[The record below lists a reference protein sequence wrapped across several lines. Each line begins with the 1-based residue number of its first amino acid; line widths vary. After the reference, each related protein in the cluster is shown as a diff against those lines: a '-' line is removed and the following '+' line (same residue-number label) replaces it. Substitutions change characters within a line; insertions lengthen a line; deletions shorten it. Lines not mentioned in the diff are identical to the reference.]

1 MQALTTKK
9 QTPTHKNKTT
19 VITFILCIVALI
31 LGSIFYSRFVEKAVG
46 VDSSN
51 PMPCN
56 TMRDGIDFV
65 PMNPWKVYLIQFLNI
80 AGTGPIFGAIMG
92 ILFGPAAYIWIVFG
106 CIFAGAMHDF
116 MSAMISLR
124 DNGSS
129 LPEQITKS
137 LGKNVGMVMR
147 LVTMVLL
154 IMVVAV
160 FVSTPASLLSNL
172 TGGWGMFEQFAAW
185 AGMEDQTAACVLFW
199 TIIIFAYYLLATLL
213 PISALIGKIYPI
225 FGAALL
231 IMAVGVGFGIFFQ
244 EGLNG
249 TTWMPEI
256 TEAFQ
261 NHHPKG
267 TPLFPMLCI
276 TIACGAISGFHA
288 TQSPLMIRC
297 TQNEKHVRP
306 VFYGAMITEGIVAL
320 IWAAAAIKYTG
331 SYEGLWNEMNNNP
344 AIIVNAICHDWMGQV
359 GAVLAILG
367 VVAAPVTTG
376 DTALRSARLITAD
389 FLHYKQDKIFNRL
402 AIALPLAG
410 IVIFLMNID
419 FSILWRYFG
428 WINQTLSVFTLW
440 GITVWM
446 SKKGRNIWISLIPAM
461 FMTFTCTSFIL
472 VCPQAQGGLGLPEWI
487 GLGAGA
493 VASLA
498 CCGIFFKTK

>member
-1 MQALTTKK
+1 MALVLGYVLYGRILEKSIGISAD
-9 QTPTHKNKTT
+9 NK
-19 VITFILCIVALI
+19 
-31 LGSIFYSRFVEKAVG
+31 
-46 VDSSN
+46 
-51 PMPCN
+51 MPCD
-56 TMRDGIDFV
+56 TKRDGIDFV

-92 ILFGPAAYIWIVFG
+92 ILFGPAAYVWIVFG
-106 CIFAGAMHDF
+106 CIFAGSMHDF
-116 MSAMISLR
+116 MSAVISLR
-124 DNGSS
+124 DGGSS
-129 LPEQITKS
+129 LPEQITEN
-137 LGKNVGMVMR
+137 LGKKIGMIMR
-147 LVTMVLL
+147 ALTMVLL

-172 TGGWGMFEQFAAW
+172 TNGWGMFSNIAEM
-185 AGMEDQTAACVLFW
+185 AGMEGPAAACVLFW
-199 TIIIFAYYLLATLL
+199 TVIIFAYYLLATLL
-213 PISALIGKIYPI
+213 PISTLIGKIYPI

-249 TTWMPEI
+249 TTWMPGFADIFE
-256 TEAFQ
+256 

-288 TQSPLMIRC
+288 TQSPLMVRC
-297 TQNEKHVRP
+297 TKSEKHMRP
-306 VFYGAMITEGIVAL
+306 VFYGSMITEGVVAL

-331 SYEGLWNEMNNNP
+331 SYDGLWDEMKNNP

-389 FLHYKQDKIFNRL
+389 FLDYKQDKMLNRL
-402 AIALPLAG
+402 VIAVPLAA

-428 WINQTLSVFTLW
+428 WMNQSLSVFTLW
-440 GITVWM
+440 AITVWM
-446 SKKGRNIWISLIPAM
+446 SKHGKNIYISLIPAV
-461 FMTFTCTSFIL
+461 FMTFVCSSFIL
-472 VCPQAQGGLGLPEWI
+472 VCPQAQGGFGLPEWI
-487 GLGAGA
+487 GLSVGA
-493 VASLA
+493 VTCIA
-498 CCGIFFKTK
+498 CCSMFFNKR

>member
-1 MQALTTKK
+1 M
-9 QTPTHKNKTT
+9 
-19 VITFILCIVALI
+19 ISFILCIAALL
-31 LGSIFYSRFVEKAVG
+31 LGAFFYGRFIEKAINV
-46 VDSSN
+46 N
-51 PMPCN
+51 PHRTMPCN

-65 PMNPWKVYLIQFLNI
+65 PMSPWKVYLIQFLNI

-92 ILFGPAAYIWIVFG
+92 ILFGPAAYLWIVLG
-106 CIFAGAMHDF
+106 CVFAGAMHDF
-116 MSAMISLR
+116 FSAMISLR
-124 DNGSS
+124 SGGES
-129 LPEQITKS
+129 LPEQITKT
-137 LGKNVGMVMR
+137 LGKKVGMIMR
-147 LVTMVLL
+147 IVTMVLL

-160 FVSTPASLLSNL
+160 FVSTPASLLANL
-172 TGGWGMFEQFAAW
+172 TPSWGAF
-185 AGMEDQTAACVLFW
+185 GTVTFW

-213 PISALIGKIYPI
+213 PIGALIGKIYPV

-231 IMAVGVGFGIFFQ
+231 IMAVGVGAGIFFQ
-244 EGLNG
+244 EGING
-249 TTWMPEI
+249 TTWMPEL

-267 TPLFPMLCI
+267 TPIFPMLCI

-297 TQNEKHVRP
+297 TPNEKHVRP
-306 VFYGAMITEGIVAL
+306 VFYGAMITEGVVAL

-331 SYEGLWNEMNNNP
+331 SYQGLWDEMHDNP
-344 AIIVNAICHDWMGQV
+344 SIIVTAICHDWMGQV

-389 FLHYKQDKIFNRL
+389 FLNYKQDKILNRL
-402 AIALPLAG
+402 IIALPLAA
-410 IVIFLMNID
+410 IVIVLMNID

-440 GITVWM
+440 AITVWM
-446 SKKGRNIWISLIPAM
+446 SNRGRNIYISLIPAM

-472 VCPQAQGGLGLPEWI
+472 VCPQEQGGFGINEWI
-487 GLGAGA
+487 GLSIGAI
-493 VASLA
+493 VSLA
-498 CCGIFFKTK
+498 CCLIFFMRREHSPIRKRRKA

>member
-1 MQALTTKK
+1 ML
-9 QTPTHKNKTT
+9 
-19 VITFILCIVALI
+19 TFIISIITLL
-31 LGSIFYSRFVEKAVG
+31 LGAAFYSKVLEKAIG
-46 VDSSN
+46 AN
-51 PMPCN
+51 PKRTMPCYTKN
-56 TMRDGIDFV
+56 DGIDFV
-65 PMNPWKVYLIQFLNI
+65 PMKTWRAFLIQFLNI

-92 ILFGPAAYIWIVFG
+92 ILFGPAAYLWIVFG
-106 CIFAGAMHDF
+106 CVFAGAMHDF
-116 MSAMISLR
+116 YSAMISLR
-124 DNGSS
+124 YGGES
-129 LPEQITKS
+129 LPEQITKT

-147 LVTMVLL
+147 CITMVLL

-160 FVSTPASLLSNL
+160 FVSTPASLLQTI
-172 TGGWGMFEQFAAW
+172 TGGWGFFEPMAATL
-185 AGMEDQTAACVLFW
+185 GMGVKEACILFW
-199 TIIIFAYYLLATLL
+199 TILIFAYYILATLL
-213 PISALIGKIYPI
+213 PISTLIGKIYPI

-244 EGLNG
+244 DGLNG

-256 TEAFQ
+256 TEAFE
-261 NHHPKG
+261 NHHPNG
-267 TPLFPMLCI
+267 TPIFPMLCI

-297 TQNEKHVRP
+297 TQNEKNVRP
-306 VFYGAMITEGIVAL
+306 IFYGSMITEGVVAL

-331 SYEGLWNEMNNNP
+331 SYEGLWNEMQGNP
-344 AIIVNAICHDWMGQV
+344 AIIVNAICKDWMGPV

-402 AIALPLAG
+402 AVALPLAA
-410 IVIFLMNID
+410 IVVFLMNID

-428 WINQTLSVFTLW
+428 WINQSLAVFTLW

-446 SKKGRNIWISLIPAM
+446 AKHGRTIWISLIPAM

-472 VCPQAQGGLGLPEWI
+472 VCPKEQGGFGLNEWI
-487 GLGAGA
+487 GLAIGA
-493 VASLA
+493 VVCLICATT
-498 CCGIFFKTK
+498 FFKHMKERPFRKAREAKALDEAFK

>member
-1 MQALTTKK
+1 MISF
-9 QTPTHKNKTT
+9 
-19 VITFILCIVALI
+19 VLCIVALL
-31 LGSIFYSRFVEKAVG
+31 LGATFYGRFIEKAVG
-46 VDSSN
+46 IDAGN
-51 PMPCN
+51 AMPCD
-56 TMRDGIDFV
+56 TKRDGIDFV

-106 CIFAGAMHDF
+106 CVFAGAMHDF
-116 MSAMISLR
+116 LSAMMSLR
-124 DNGSS
+124 DGGSS
-129 LPEQITKS
+129 LPEQITNM
-137 LGKNVGMVMR
+137 LGNKVGMIMR
-147 LVTMVLL
+147 IITMVLL

-172 TGGWGMFEQFAAW
+172 TGGWGMF
-185 AGMEDQTAACVLFW
+185 GTVTFW

-249 TTWMPEI
+249 TTWMPEL

-306 VFYGAMITEGIVAL
+306 VFYGAMITEGVVAL

-331 SYEGLWNEMNNNP
+331 SYDGLWNEMNNNP

-402 AIALPLAG
+402 AIALPLAA
-410 IVIFLMNID
+410 VVVFLMNID

-440 GITVWM
+440 AITVWM
-446 SKKGRNIWISLIPAM
+446 SKHGKNIFISLIPAM

-472 VCPQAQGGLGLPEWI
+472 VCPQTQGGFGIPEWI
-487 GLGAGA
+487 GLSAGA
-493 VASLA
+493 IASLA
-498 CCGIFFKTK
+498 CCFLFFKSRNEINL

>member
-1 MQALTTKK
+1 M
-9 QTPTHKNKTT
+9 
-19 VITFILCIVALI
+19 ISFILCIVALI
-31 LGSIFYSRFVEKAVG
+31 IGSIFYGRFVEKAVG

-51 PMPCN
+51 PMPCD
-56 TMRDGIDFV
+56 TKRDGIDFV

-124 DNGSS
+124 DGGTS

-137 LGKNVGMVMR
+137 LGKNIGMIMR
-147 LVTMVLL
+147 IVTMVLL

-172 TGGWGMFEQFAAW
+172 TSGWGTF
-185 AGMEDQTAACVLFW
+185 GTVTFW
-199 TIIIFAYYLLATLL
+199 TIVIFAYYLLATLL

-249 TTWMPEI
+249 TTWMPEL

-306 VFYGAMITEGIVAL
+306 VFYGAMITEGVVAL

-331 SYEGLWNEMNNNP
+331 SYEGLWNEMDNNP

-389 FLHYKQDKIFNRL
+389 FLNYKQDKIFNRL
-402 AIALPLAG
+402 VIALPLAAV
-410 IVIFLMNID
+410 VIFLMNID

-428 WINQTLSVFTLW
+428 WINQSLAVFTLW

-446 SKKGRNIWISLIPAM
+446 AKCDRNIWISLIPAM

-472 VCPQAQGGLGLPEWI
+472 VCPQTQGGLGLPEWI

-493 VASLA
+493 IASIT
-498 CCGIFFKTK
+498 CCTLFFKMKK

>member
-1 MQALTTKK
+1 M
-9 QTPTHKNKTT
+9 
-19 VITFILCIVALI
+19 ISFIICIVALI
-31 LGSIFYSRFVEKAVG
+31 LGSVFYGRFIEKAVG
-46 VDSSN
+46 VDASN

-56 TMRDGIDFV
+56 TKRDGIDFV

-92 ILFGPAAYIWIVFG
+92 ILFGPAAYIWIVIG

-116 MSAMISLR
+116 ISAMISLR
-124 DNGSS
+124 DGGSS

-137 LGKNVGMVMR
+137 LGKNIGMIMR
-147 LVTMVLL
+147 LITMVLL

-160 FVSTPASLLSNL
+160 FVSTPASLLQTI
-172 TGGWGMFEQFAAW
+172 TGGWGFFEPLANTL
-185 AGMEDQTAACVLFW
+185 GMGLKETCILFW
-199 TIIIFAYYLLATLL
+199 TVIIFAYYLLATLL

-244 EGLNG
+244 DGMNG
-249 TTWMPEI
+249 TTWMPEL

-261 NHHPKG
+261 NHHPNG

-306 VFYGAMITEGIVAL
+306 VFYGAMITEGVVAL

-331 SYEGLWNEMNNNP
+331 SYEGLWKEMNNNP

-389 FLHYKQDKIFNRL
+389 FLNYKQDKILNRL
-402 AIALPLAG
+402 AIALPLAA

-446 SKKGRNIWISLIPAM
+446 AKHNRNIYISLIPAI

-472 VCPQAQGGLGLPEWI
+472 VCPQAQGGFGIPQWI
-487 GLGAGA
+487 GLSIGAIA
-493 VASLA
+493 AIA
-498 CCGIFFKTK
+498 CSALFFKYKK

>member
-1 MQALTTKK
+1 M
-9 QTPTHKNKTT
+9 
-19 VITFILCIVALI
+19 ISFILCIVALI
-31 LGSIFYSRFVEKAVG
+31 IGSIFYGRFVEKAVG

-51 PMPCN
+51 PMPCD
-56 TMRDGIDFV
+56 TKRDGIDFV

-124 DNGSS
+124 DGGTS

-137 LGKNVGMVMR
+137 LGKNIGMIMR
-147 LVTMVLL
+147 IVTMVLL

-172 TGGWGMFEQFAAW
+172 TSGWGTF
-185 AGMEDQTAACVLFW
+185 GTVTFW
-199 TIIIFAYYLLATLL
+199 TIVIFAYYLLATLL
-213 PISALIGKIYPI
+213 PISALIGKIYPV

-249 TTWMPEI
+249 TTWMPEL

-306 VFYGAMITEGIVAL
+306 VFYGAMITEGVVAL

-331 SYEGLWNEMNNNP
+331 SYQGLWDQMQNNP

-389 FLHYKQDKIFNRL
+389 FLNYKQDKIFNRL
-402 AIALPLAG
+402 VIALPLAAV
-410 IVIFLMNID
+410 VIFLMNID

-428 WINQTLSVFTLW
+428 WINQSLAVFTLW

-446 SKKGRNIWISLIPAM
+446 AKCDRNIWISLIPAM

-493 VASLA
+493 IASIT
-498 CCGIFFKTK
+498 CCALFFKMKK